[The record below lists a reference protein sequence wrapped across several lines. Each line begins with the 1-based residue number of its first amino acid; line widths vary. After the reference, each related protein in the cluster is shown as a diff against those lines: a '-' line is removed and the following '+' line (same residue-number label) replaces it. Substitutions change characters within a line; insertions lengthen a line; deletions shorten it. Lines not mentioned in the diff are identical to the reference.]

1 MNNEQTPNP
10 KCSGCKCY
18 WKPDETDIKSSGLPF
33 RTCRKCRDIQQEFQ
47 DKKKAYKKEK
57 VLCDCGMYYTRNYL
71 FSHLRNKVHRPNE
84 PSNDP

>member
-1 MNNEQTPNP
+1 MNAEQTPNP

-47 DKKKAYKKEK
+47 DKKRAYNKEK
-57 VLCDCGMYYTRNYL
+57 VLCGCGIYYTRSHL
-71 FSHLRNKVHRPNE
+71 LSHLRNKLHRPN
-84 PSNDP
+84 DP